1 MIRLPDP
8 IAFEWDE
15 GNRDKNREKHS
26 VSVSEVE
33 EVFFDPYK
41 RAYPDPKHSL
51 NEPRSIIVGK
61 TKLGRL
67 LFVVYTIRDKR
78 IRVISARDLNKKRE
92 VDLYE
97 ETP

>member
-15 GNRDKNREKHS
+15 GNRDKNRAKHN

-33 EVFFDPYK
+33 EVFFDSNK

-67 LFVVYTIRDKR
+67 LFVVYTIRDNR
-78 IRVISARDLNKKRE
+78 IRVVSARDLNKKRE

-97 ETP
+97 KSP

>member
-15 GNRDKNREKHS
+15 GNRDKNREKHN
-26 VSVSEVE
+26 VSVTEVE
-33 EVFFDPYK
+33 EVFFDANK

-51 NEPRSIIVGK
+51 TEPRSILVGK
-61 TKLGRL
+61 TKHGRL
-67 LFVVYTIRDKR
+67 LFVVYTIRNNR
-78 IRVISARDLNKKRE
+78 IRVISARGLSKKRE

-97 ETP
+97 KAP

>member
-15 GNRDKNREKHS
+15 GNSDKNREKHG
-26 VSVSEVE
+26 VSVSEIE
-33 EVFFDPYK
+33 EVFFDSNK
-41 RAYPDPKHSL
+41 RAYPDPRHSL
-51 NEPRSIIVGK
+51 TEPRSIIVGE
-61 TKLGRL
+61 TRLGRL
-67 LFVVYTIRDKR
+67 LFVVYTIRDKK

-97 ETP
+97 KAP

>member
-1 MIRLPDP
+1 MIRLPDT

-15 GNRDKNREKHS
+15 ENRDKNRERHC
-26 VSVSEVE
+26 VSVGAVE
-33 EVFFDPYK
+33 EVFFDSNK

-51 NEPRSIIVGK
+51 TEPRSIIVGR
-61 TKLGRL
+61 TKQGRL
-67 LFVVYTIRDKR
+67 LFVVYTTRQNK

-97 ETP
+97 KAP